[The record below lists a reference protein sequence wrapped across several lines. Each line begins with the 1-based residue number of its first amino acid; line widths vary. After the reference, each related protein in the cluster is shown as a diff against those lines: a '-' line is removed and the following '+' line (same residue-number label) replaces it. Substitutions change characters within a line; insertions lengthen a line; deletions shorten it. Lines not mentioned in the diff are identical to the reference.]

1 MTDQTDD
8 NSPDSA
14 GTAGEAELIAAER
27 LIFFS
32 DAVVAIAITLLALG
46 LPLPSG
52 SGDEAV
58 WLSLRSHSSAYLAFL
73 ISFAVIGAHWRL
85 HHRLYRYVGRLDPR
99 LISINMLWLLT
110 IILTPYVTRVLEG
123 PDAFGVRFSLYA
135 AIQVITMVTFV
146 LMRRHVR
153 DHDLL
158 RPGAT
163 ANVVAS
169 DDINFIGVAA
179 AFAISIPVAAVSGSQ
194 LTFLIWVAAAFG
206 ARAFRRLR
214 DPLGQRG

>member
-1 MTDQTDD
+1 MTDQIND
-8 NSPDSA
+8 SPPDGA
-14 GTAGEAELIAAER
+14 GTGGEAELIAAER

-58 WLSLRSHSSAYLAFL
+58 WDSLRSNSNAYLAFL

-85 HHRLYRYVGRLDPR
+85 HHRLYRYVARLDSR
-99 LISINMLWLLT
+99 LISINMLWLLM

-123 PDAFGVRFSLYA
+123 TDAFGVRFSLYA
-135 AIQVITMVTFV
+135 VIQVITMVTFV
-146 LMRRHVR
+146 LMRRHIR
-153 DHDLL
+153 DRDLL

-163 ANVVAS
+163 ANVLAA
-169 DDINFIGVAA
+169 DDISFIGVAA
-179 AFAISIPVAAVSGSQ
+179 AFAISIPIAAASGSQ
-194 LTFLIWVAAAFG
+194 LTFLIWVVAAFG
-206 ARAFRRLR
+206 ARAFRRMR
-214 DPLGQRG
+214 DPLGERG